1 MLTQLVKR
9 PFVKGLLSDFD
20 KKKALAK
27 YSSQSR
33 CQNFGTLEL
42 YSSIQ
47 RSAVAVAALDGVG
60 GVLTE
65 LRSAWWMVAAV
76 WPQQCTVMSHSLSLL
91 LVTGPLPALLPT
103 NTNTCCSYHYT
114 AISSCF
120 CSVHSPLVSTAIIL
134 SYDPT
139 KVSDFNLDSVK
150 INNRW
155 FHLVLVQQW
164 GYKYSSWKL
173 KHAFVSLSGSKC

>member
-1 MLTQLVKR
+1 MGVVSKIFPNQTVCFLAQLVKR

-65 LRSAWWMVAAV
+65 LRSA
-76 WPQQCTVMSHSLSLL
+76 
-91 LVTGPLPALLPT
+91 
-103 NTNTCCSYHYT
+103 
-114 AISSCF
+114 
-120 CSVHSPLVSTAIIL
+120 
-134 SYDPT
+134 
-139 KVSDFNLDSVK
+139 
-150 INNRW
+150 
-155 FHLVLVQQW
+155 
-164 GYKYSSWKL
+164 
-173 KHAFVSLSGSKC
+173 